1 MEHIFTSTRDAV
13 VVQTRQGK
21 LRGFYY
27 DDVFN
32 FWGVRYAR
40 ARRFRMP
47 VPPESWEGV
56 RTAMAYGHV
65 SPLLEDPI
73 PDFELTV
80 PHRFWPEGEDC
91 LNLNIA
97 TPTLDTN
104 AKKPVMVWFHG
115 GGFSDGSAIA
125 HIAFEGDNMARNH
138 DVVMVCV
145 NHRLNA
151 FGFLDLSMYGDE
163 YKNSGNV
170 GIADLVA
177 ALQWVQENIQAFGG
191 DPNNVTIFGQS
202 GGGGKVNALGQ
213 SPAADGLFQKAI
225 VMSGV
230 FDGGKMVEFPE
241 ADPKEVV
248 QEILKELNLREDELD
263 KLETVDFR
271 LFIMAVNRMRR
282 TFGKRGQVV
291 SWGPHKN
298 DWYLGDPLRDGFR
311 DHFKTIPMMIGSTL
325 GEFYNSETAKN
336 KWKMTEAEQEQVVLN
351 KYGEE
356 SGRKL
361 LDMFRRAYPGK
372 NVAYAAFLDNLV
384 RPGTV
389 KYARKKSEGN
399 HAPIY
404 VYLLASVYQFETG
417 MPAWHNS
424 DIPYVFGNAERIQYC
439 CATKNWEALA
449 ELMPAAFSA
458 FAHKGDPNLDG
469 LPDWAPA
476 DNEKAP
482 TMIFDETIE
491 AKTDFDTEMLA
502 FVDSLTPPVSFGIHE
517 PKKDEQEGHQWTY

>member
-1 MEHIFTSTRDAV
+1 MEHSFTSTRDAV

-40 ARRFRMP
+40 ARRFHMP

-230 FDGGKMVEFPE
+230 FDGG
-241 ADPKEVV
+241 
-248 QEILKELNLREDELD
+248 
-263 KLETVDFR
+263 
-271 LFIMAVNRMRR
+271 
-282 TFGKRGQVV
+282 
-291 SWGPHKN
+291 
-298 DWYLGDPLRDGFR
+298 
-311 DHFKTIPMMIGSTL
+311 
-325 GEFYNSETAKN
+325 
-336 KWKMTEAEQEQVVLN
+336 
-351 KYGEE
+351 
-356 SGRKL
+356 
-361 LDMFRRAYPGK
+361 
-372 NVAYAAFLDNLV
+372 
-384 RPGTV
+384 
-389 KYARKKSEGN
+389 
-399 HAPIY
+399 
-404 VYLLASVYQFETG
+404 
-417 MPAWHNS
+417 
-424 DIPYVFGNAERIQYC
+424 
-439 CATKNWEALA
+439 
-449 ELMPAAFSA
+449 
-458 FAHKGDPNLDG
+458 
-469 LPDWAPA
+469 
-476 DNEKAP
+476 
-482 TMIFDETIE
+482 
-491 AKTDFDTEMLA
+491 
-502 FVDSLTPPVSFGIHE
+502 
-517 PKKDEQEGHQWTY
+517 

>member
-1 MEHIFTSTRDAV
+1 MEHTFICTSDKV
-13 VVQTRQGK
+13 VVETMQGK
-21 LRGFYY
+21 LRGFCYE
-27 DDVFN
+27 DVYT

-40 ARRFRMP
+40 ARRFHMP
-47 VPPESWEGV
+47 EKPEAWNGIK
-56 RTAMAYGHV
+56 TAMAYGHV

-91 LNLNIA
+91 LNLNIF
-97 TPTLDTN
+97 TPTIDPA

-151 FGFLDLSMYGDE
+151 FGFLDLSMYGE
-163 YKNSGNV
+163 QYKNSGNA

-177 ALQWVQENIQAFGG
+177 ALQWIQENITAFGG
-191 DPNNVTIFGQS
+191 DPDNVTIFGQS
-202 GGGGKVNALGQ
+202 GGGGKVNAIGQ
-213 SPAADGLFQKAI
+213 TPAADGLFRKAI
-225 VMSGV
+225 IMSGV
-230 FDGGKMVEFPE
+230 FSPGKMVEFPE
-241 ADPKEVV
+241 ADPREVV
-248 QEILKELNLREDELD
+248 QEILKELSIPENEIER
-263 KLETVDFR
+263 LEKVNFR

-298 DWYLGDPLRDGFR
+298 DWYLGDPMRDGFR
-311 DHFKTIPMMIGSTL
+311 DHFKAIPMMIGSTV
-325 GEFYNSETAKN
+325 GEFFNPATEKN
-336 KWKMTEAEQEQVVLN
+336 KWEMSEEEREQVVIR

-356 SGRKL
+356 NGRKL
-361 LDMFRRAYPGK
+361 LAMFRRAYPGK
-372 NVAYAAFLDNLV
+372 NAAYAAFIDNLV

-389 KYARKKSEGN
+389 EYAKRKSQGK
-399 HAPIY
+399 HAPIW
-404 VYLLASVYQFETG
+404 VYLLSSVYQMETG

-424 DIPYVFGNAERIQYC
+424 DIPYVFGNADRIQYC
-439 CATKNWEALA
+439 CATPNWEALA

-458 FAHKGDPNLDG
+458 FAHSGDPNLEG
-469 LPDWAPA
+469 LPTWHAA
-476 DNEKAP
+476 DENSAP
-482 TMIFDETIE
+482 TMVFDETTE
-491 AKTDFDTEMLA
+491 EKTGFDDEMIA
-502 FVDSLTPPVSFGIHE
+502 FIDSLTPPISFGIHE
-517 PKKDEQEGHQWTY
+517 PKTDDSEGHEWTY

>member
-1 MEHIFTSTRDAV
+1 MKHTFICTKDEAV
-13 VVQTRQGK
+13 VETKQGK

-27 DDVFN
+27 DEVYN

-40 ARRFRMP
+40 ARRFHMP
-47 VPPESWEGV
+47 QAPEAWEGV
-56 RTAMAYGHV
+56 KNAMAYGHV

-97 TPTLDTN
+97 TPTLDPE

-125 HIAFEGDNMARNH
+125 HIAFEGDNMARFH
-138 DVVMVCV
+138 DVVMICV

-151 FGFLDLSMYGDE
+151 FGFLDLSMYGEE
-163 YKNSGNV
+163 YSNSGNA

-177 ALQWVQENIQAFGG
+177 ALQWIRENIQVFGG
-191 DPNNVTIFGQS
+191 DPDNVTIFGQS

-213 SPAADGLFQKAI
+213 TPAADGLFQKAI

-230 FDGGKMVEFPE
+230 FSPGKMVEFPE
-241 ADPKEVV
+241 ADSGEMV
-248 QEILKELNLREDELD
+248 QEILKELNIPENEIEQ
-263 KLETVDFR
+263 LEKVDFR

-282 TFGKRGQVV
+282 TFGKHGQVV
-291 SWGPHKN
+291 NWGPHKN
-298 DWYLGDPLRDGFR
+298 QWYLGDPMRDGFR
-311 DHFKTIPMMIGSTL
+311 DHFKSIPMMIGSTI
-325 GEFYNSETAKN
+325 GEFLNHETKKN
-336 KWKMTEAEQEQVVLN
+336 KWEMSVAEQEQVVLD

-356 SGRKL
+356 NGRKL
-361 LDMFRRAYPGK
+361 LALFRKAYPDK
-372 NVAYAAFLDNLV
+372 NVSYAAFIDNLV

-389 KYARKKSEGN
+389 QYARKKSQGE

-424 DIPYVFGNAERIQYC
+424 DIPYVFGNADRIQYC
-439 CATKNWEALA
+439 CATKNWEALS
-449 ELMPAAFSA
+449 ELMPATFSA
-458 FAHKGDPNLDG
+458 FAHNGNPNLEA
-469 LPDWAPA
+469 LPAWHAA
-476 DNEKAP
+476 DENHVP
-482 TMIFDETIE
+482 TMVFDETIE
-491 AKTDFDTEMLA
+491 EKKDFDDEMIA
-502 FVDSLTPPVSFGIHE
+502 FIDSLTPPICFGFHKPRTE
-517 PKKDEQEGHQWTY
+517 DVEGHEWTY